1 MGGAAVKRIL
11 GRCVLWTALV
21 IEILSAVW
29 AIGGLLF
36 LEREERRVD
45 TEMVHYFPEGV
56 KILEEWQERKSGVA
70 LLAVQIPQDGTEEF
84 VRVLGEEEF
93 EKIEMWNYFPRKR
106 NDPPRIV
113 ENGMWRRDWEWDSA
127 YESRPAYHV
136 YDLDTGIYYYIV
148 TER

>member
-1 MGGAAVKRIL
+1 MKRIL

-29 AIGGLLF
+29 MAFFLLDGA
-36 LEREERRVD
+36 D
-45 TEMVHYFPEGV
+45 THVYTSMVRYLPEGAEV
-56 KILEEWQERKSGVA
+56 IEEWQRKDGTA
-70 LLAVQIPQDGTEEF
+70 FLAVQIPQDGAEEF
-84 VRVLGEEEF
+84 VRVLEEEDF
-93 EKIEMWNYFPRKR
+93 EKTDMWNYFPRR
-106 NDPPRIV
+106 QGEPPRVV
-113 ENGMWRRDWEWDSA
+113 ENGMWYEDFEIDSA